1 MKLTDFMR
9 TQMTAFE
16 LDTKLDQVTT
26 SQYKLLQQYKRTEDQ
41 IYIKNVGEYIRKIL
55 IDTVWV
61 FDVLLEDSELNE
73 AISVKLEQKTAL
85 VSTKSS

>member
-1 MKLTDFMR
+1 
-9 TQMTAFE
+9 MTAFE
-16 LDTKLDQVTT
+16 LDTKLNQVTT
-26 SQYKLLQQYKRTEDQ
+26 SQYKLLQQYKRKEDQ
-41 IYIKNVGEYIRKIL
+41 VKIHNVGEYIRKIL